1 VTQVVESAAPMRLVR
16 PKSPAANAEGYV
28 TMPNVNVV
36 EEMTNMIS
44 ASRAYQTNA
53 DVMGTAKTLMERPG
67 HRPVIAPDKPDHE
80 HSQFTTSSD
89 VINNLQKTSS
99 SGSPKM
105 EMGPD
110 QLLGCSPKFKN
121 QDPLSPMDNA
131 QMTSQLAQISTVD
144 GLGKLNKTLTS
155 TLLEAASRARP
166 CRPPRWWARWSSGN
180 GLALERQGPTAFE
193 LTTPGRQGQRDHQG
207 FQWLEA
213 QDRAGRLRRR
223 CVQLCGTA
231 SPTAPRPSMAAILSV
246 KATRGDTSLSPTAL
260 QLGSVNSVLRT
271 SAGSVSI
278 DVGGGKLVTL
288 SDIKQIL

>member
-67 HRPVIAPDKPDHE
+67 HRPVIAPE
-80 HSQFTTSSD
+80 SQIMSTVNSPPAPTSS
-89 VINNLQKTSS
+89 ITSRRPRRRVRPRWRWAQTS
-99 SGSPKM
+99 FSAAHRK
-105 EMGPD
+105 
-110 QLLGCSPKFKN
+110 LKN